1 MKTNILFPAKVRK
14 AAFALIILV
23 FGVAILNNNFQLIQ
37 VSAHY
42 DAVIGHTLIGL
53 ICLALFFIQFSKYPE
68 DDEMLM
74 AIRLKLALNALL
86 VGIVF
91 IIISPLMDSFVFN
104 EDVKDLKAG
113 QVMIFILLYQIVLF
127 QMKRY
132 SLKKELTDN

>member
-42 DAVIGHTLIGL
+42 DAVIEHTLIGL

-74 AIRLKLALNALL
+74 AIRLKLVINALL
-86 VGIVF
+86 VGIF
-91 IIISPLMDSFVFN
+91 YLIISPLVDKFIFN
-104 EDVKDLKAG
+104 DTIQEIKAA
-113 QVMIFILLYQIVLF
+113 QIIMFMLLYQIFMF

-132 SLKKELTDN
+132 SLKKELSKE